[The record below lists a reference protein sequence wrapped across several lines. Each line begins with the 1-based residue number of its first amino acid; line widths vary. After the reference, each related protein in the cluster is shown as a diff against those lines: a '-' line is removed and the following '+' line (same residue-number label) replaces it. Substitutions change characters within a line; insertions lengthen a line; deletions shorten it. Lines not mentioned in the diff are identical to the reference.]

1 MNEAKIV
8 IEAWV
13 VPVGSKNLSRLS
25 HTLGGS
31 RTSRARILFD
41 DPSRSAGSEN
51 EAQRKGYAVKFAKVE
66 RRTQG
71 KGADYFQKWR
81 TITQTGVLPRRR
93 GCGLFP
99 KLTDFFF
106 LAPNP
111 VRRSYFGRP
120 TILPRLGLYNT
131 MYQEGWGDSRP
142 FGPAHCIGA
151 PLPNGLLSPPAAL
164 RSEASKRSCRE
175 LSP

>member
-1 MNEAKIV
+1 MIPPNHNRGTEQPIRKHPILKRPLRKLAARSLSIPSRTSVALMKNEPTCTSLTRKHEIL
-8 IEAWV
+8 I
-13 VPVGSKNLSRLS
+13 
-25 HTLGGS
+25 T
-31 RTSRARILFD
+31 TSRARILFD

-111 VRRSYFGRP
+111 VRRFYF
-120 TILPRLGLYNT
+120 
-131 MYQEGWGDSRP
+131 
-142 FGPAHCIGA
+142 
-151 PLPNGLLSPPAAL
+151 
-164 RSEASKRSCRE
+164 
-175 LSP
+175 

>member
-1 MNEAKIV
+1 M
-8 IEAWV
+8 
-13 VPVGSKNLSRLS
+13 SKDEKP
-25 HTLGGS
+25 
-31 RTSRARILFD
+31 TSRARILFD

-106 LAPNP
+106 GPESGSALLFLTTDN
-111 VRRSYFGRP
+111 S
-120 TILPRLGLYNT
+120 T
-131 MYQEGWGDSRP
+131 P
-142 FGPAHCIGA
+142 FGTI
-151 PLPNGLLSPPAAL
+151 
-164 RSEASKRSCRE
+164 
-175 LSP
+175 

>member
-1 MNEAKIV
+1 MAPTIG
-8 IEAWV
+8 ARV

-31 RTSRARILFD
+31 WTSRARILFD

-106 LAPNP
+106 WPRIRFGASISDDGQFHP
-111 VRRSYFGRP
+111 VWDYIILYVKRVGVAVGPLGPPIVSGPRCQTGCCLRRRRFA
-120 TILPRLGLYNT
+120 
-131 MYQEGWGDSRP
+131 Q
-142 FGPAHCIGA
+142 
-151 PLPNGLLSPPAAL
+151 
-164 RSEASKRSCRE
+164 KRQKD
-175 LSP
+175 PVGG

>member
-13 VPVGSKNLSRLS
+13 VPVGSKNLSRVS

-51 EAQRKGYAVKFAKVE
+51 EAQRKGYAVKSTKVK

-71 KGADYFQKWR
+71 KGADYYQK
-81 TITQTGVLPRRR
+81 
-93 GCGLFP
+93 
-99 KLTDFFF
+99 
-106 LAPNP
+106 
-111 VRRSYFGRP
+111 
-120 TILPRLGLYNT
+120 
-131 MYQEGWGDSRP
+131 
-142 FGPAHCIGA
+142 
-151 PLPNGLLSPPAAL
+151 
-164 RSEASKRSCRE
+164 
-175 LSP
+175 